1 LMTLTRSLSLSLR
14 VQVNIGQRTLV

>member
-14 VQVNIGQRTLV
+14 VQVNVGQRTLV